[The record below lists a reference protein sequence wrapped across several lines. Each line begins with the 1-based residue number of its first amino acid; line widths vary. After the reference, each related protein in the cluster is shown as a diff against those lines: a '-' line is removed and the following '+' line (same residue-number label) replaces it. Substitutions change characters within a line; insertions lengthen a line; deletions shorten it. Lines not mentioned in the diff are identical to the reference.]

1 MEPPSAA
8 LDSFSRPAAAWSA
21 RNFCAPFGAPPS
33 SMAIHYH
40 HAEANSE
47 RFVKRGYALAF
58 GSFAL

>member
-1 MEPPSAA
+1 
-8 LDSFSRPAAAWSA
+8 
-21 RNFCAPFGAPPS
+21 
-33 SMAIHYH
+33 MAIHYH